1 MYSTQPLNDD
11 ELDELDDLLMSQDM
25 PENTMDI
32 SMLDG
37 FFAALVLHPD
47 LIMPSEYLRWIWDS
61 EQGEDKP
68 EFSSLAEANRILDL
82 IMRHYNSVLQTIT
95 DDRFEPLFYVL
106 PQEDGS
112 EFFDAEGWSCG
123 FILATSIFNEP
134 WEPVFKERPELL
146 TPMVLLGTERG
157 WDMLERSGNNRLA
170 TQEAYEAIADA
181 VSLIYEHFR
190 EQREASAQQRLARTD
205 MKSNERPDMP
215 DAGTGRDE
223 SCPCGSGRDFSE
235 CCGAARTL
243 H

>member
-82 IMRHYNSVLQTIT
+82 IMRHYNSVLQAIT

-190 EQREASAQQRLARTD
+190 EQREASAQQRLARMD
-205 MKSNERPDMP
+205 MKSNERPMP
-215 DAGTGRDE
+215 DAGEERDE